1 MENGEKVSK
10 WRKNVSG
17 IVWTVIE
24 HLINIRQ
31 FKVDFFFI
39 LSFFLYL
46 FIHLFVCLFIY
57 LFIHFF
63 IYLFTYFIVYSR
75 FDVVNTKLRWLK
87 K

>member
-10 WRKNVSG
+10 RRKNVSG

-24 HLINIRQ
+24 HLINIRL

-39 LSFFLYL
+39 LSFFIYL
-46 FIHLFVCLFIY
+46 FIHLFV
-57 LFIHFF
+57 
-63 IYLFTYFIVYSR
+63 YLFTYFIVYSP